1 MDMEPGIEHLGR
13 ATARGVTSFIVVV
26 EPGTRSIESFKR
38 ISGMALQI
46 GLRNISVIA
55 NRIKSQ
61 ADEDL
66 IRRELGAMKIIG
78 VIPYSETI
86 LSNDRDCKSA
96 IDNLDDNLLGLFTD
110 IVQNLL

>member
-26 EPGTRSIESFKR
+26 EPGTRSLESFKR
-38 ISGMALQI
+38 ISGMAVQI
-46 GLRNISVIA
+46 GLRNISVIV

-86 LSNDRDCKSA
+86 LNNDRDGKSA